1 MKCNIKQDDI
11 DTPRQRYPDV
21 KLNVNSHSWESIDNK
36 FNDFCKSKSIKTVG
50 ILVHHVVLRSLS
62 DEKLPLL
69 SNKNNH
75 QQGEWT
81 LFIVGCNVYVSLV
94 QDLIYA
100 IRLDVYLKSILSSKQ
115 PKQMLSEEI
124 VTEFLF
130 IFIKMLLVYL
140 LYFRLILANMESNT
154 QRPTAII

>member
-1 MKCNIKQDDI
+1 
-11 DTPRQRYPDV
+11 
-21 KLNVNSHSWESIDNK
+21 
-36 FNDFCKSKSIKTVG
+36 
-50 ILVHHVVLRSLS
+50 VLRSLS
-62 DEKLPLL
+62 DKKLPLL

-81 LFIVGCNVYVSLV
+81 LFIVGCNVYVSLF

-100 IRLDVYLKSILSSKQ
+100 IRLDVYLKSILSA
-115 PKQMLSEEI
+115 KQMLSEEI

-140 LYFRLILANMESNT
+140 LYFGLILANMESNT

>member
-1 MKCNIKQDDI
+1 MKCNIKQEDI
-11 DTPRQRYPDV
+11 DTPRQRYPELT
-21 KLNVNSHSWESIDNK
+21 LNLNSHSWESIDNK
-36 FNDFCKSKSIKTVG
+36 FDDFCKSKSFKTLG

-62 DEKLPLL
+62 DKKLPLL

-81 LFIVGCNVYVSLV
+81 LFIVGCNVYVSLF

-100 IRLDVYLKSILSSKQ
+100 IRLDVYLKSILSA
-115 PKQMLSEEI
+115 KQMLSEEI

-140 LYFRLILANMESNT
+140 LYFGLILANMESNT